1 MCFFDSVTHPS
12 DESREKHQGQRP
24 CLAVMSQ
31 NSLDGVRSGLQLLH
45 LETGLQHRCICCL
58 AWNAAPHGICTLVSK
73 SKPRLDETGRPNKF
87 LSHTDPNTATAQ
99 AQPAQRN
106 GPCSISRGYKMA
118 AKPAAQPLSSVPQG
132 SPGPFLVSQSSPG
145 LPKAP
150 QSPHI
155 SPWLPS
161 GFQGSLG
168 LFLAPGPPH
177 WVTLCCGSHHRICSL
192 LHIQEWNFMGFILVY
207 SMEFQ
212 HRSAQNI
219 CKR

>member
-12 DESREKHQGQRP
+12 DESREKHQGQHP

-31 NSLDGVRSGLQLLH
+31 NSLDGVRCGLQLLH
-45 LETGLQHRCICCL
+45 LETGLQQRCICCL
-58 AWNAAPHGICTLVSK
+58 ARNAAPHGICTLVSK
-73 SKPRLDETGRPNKF
+73 SKPRLDEAGRPNKF

-132 SPGPFLVSQSSPG
+132 SPGPSLVSQSSPG

-150 QSPHI
+150 HHSPPTAPLG
-155 SPWLPS
+155 SPQVSRGPWAFSWLPDHLTS
-161 GFQGSLG
+161 
-168 LFLAPGPPH
+168 
-177 WVTLCCGSHHRICSL
+177 CCGSHHRICSL
-192 LHIQEWNFMGFILVY
+192 LHIQEWNFRGFILVY

-219 CKR
+219 CKG